1 MSRRYRQ
8 SRLWPLEVVM
18 TAFVKPRP
26 GGTTDAWRRYRVD
39 VPVALVVTAAQV
51 GLTYLAS
58 RHHGE
63 AVSAGGWALLAV
75 DGLAL
80 TWRRR
85 FVAAVLAV
93 TLVTSLW
100 YTTTANPDGPVW
112 TALVV
117 AFGTA
122 IYYRERAAAVVSLV
136 AGYVGALWLPA
147 LIGPHRGPSATSALS
162 LAVGLLVLLGG
173 AEGIRFR
180 HERAEAQRHIKE
192 EEARR
197 VASEE
202 RVRIARDLHDVVAH
216 NISVINVQAATALH
230 LADRQPERAIE
241 ALATIHGVSRQ
252 ALVELR
258 SILGVLRAVD
268 EDLPRDPA
276 PSLSHLDD
284 LVATATSAGL
294 KVRVE
299 EEELGQSL
307 PRAVD
312 VAAYRIV
319 QEALTNATRHAAG
332 STAAVRIVRKDGH
345 LLVEVE
351 DNGGAR
357 VQSLAASG
365 SGNGIAGMTERAEAL
380 GGILAAGARPEGG
393 FSVRARLP
401 LDDGGHT

>member
-1 MSRRYRQ
+1 
-8 SRLWPLEVVM
+8 M

-51 GLTYLAS
+51 GLTYLAA
-58 RHHGE
+58 RHHGKD
-63 AVSAGGWALLAV
+63 VSISAGGYVLLVAG
-75 DGLAL
+75 GLAL
-80 TWRRR
+80 IWRRR
-85 FVAAVLAV
+85 FVVAVLAV
-93 TLVTSLW
+93 TLVTTLW
-100 YTTTANPDGPVW
+100 YTTTANPGGPIW
-112 TALVV
+112 DALVV

-122 IYYRERAAAVVSLV
+122 VYYRKRAAAILSLV
-136 AGYVGALWLPA
+136 AGYVGSLWLPA
-147 LIGPHRGPSATSALS
+147 LVGPHKAPPATSALS

-180 HERAEAQRHIKE
+180 HERAQAQRHIKD

-241 ALATIHGVSRQ
+241 ALTTIHGVSRQ

-268 EDLPRDPA
+268 EDVPRDPA
-276 PSLSHLDD
+276 PSLSQLDD
-284 LVATATSAGL
+284 LVMMATSAGL

-299 EEELGQSL
+299 EEELGPSL
-307 PRAVD
+307 PKAVD

-319 QEALTNATRHAAG
+319 QEALTNAARHAAG
-332 STAAVRIVRKDGH
+332 SAAAVRIAREDGH

-351 DNGGAR
+351 DNGGAK

-380 GGILAAGARPEGG
+380 GGTLAAGARPEGG

-401 LDDGGHT
+401 LDDHGHT

>member
-1 MSRRYRQ
+1 
-8 SRLWPLEVVM
+8 VVR

-26 GGTTDAWRRYRVD
+26 GGTADAWRRYRVD
-39 VPVALVVTAAQV
+39 VPVAVVVTAAQA
-51 GLTYLAS
+51 GLTYLAA

-63 AVSAGGWALLAV
+63 TVSAGGYVLLVAG
-75 DGLAL
+75 GLAL

-85 FVAAVLAV
+85 FVAGVLAV
-93 TLVTSLW
+93 TLVTTLW
-100 YTTTANPDGPVW
+100 YTTTANPGGPIW
-112 TALVV
+112 NALVV

-122 IYYRERAAAVVSLV
+122 IYYRKRGAAILSLV
-136 AGYVGALWLPA
+136 AGYVGSLWLPA
-147 LIGPHRGPSATSALS
+147 LLGPHKAPSATFALS

-180 HERAEAQRHIKE
+180 HERVQAQRHIKE

-197 VASEE
+197 AASEE

-230 LADRQPERAIE
+230 LAGRQPERAIE
-241 ALATIHGVSRQ
+241 ALAAIHGVSRQ

-258 SILGVLRAVD
+258 SILGVLRAAD
-268 EDLPRDPA
+268 DDLPRDPA

-284 LVATATSAGL
+284 LVAMAASAGL
-294 KVRVE
+294 EVHVE
-299 EEELGQSL
+299 KEEPGPGL

-312 VAAYRIV
+312 AAAYRIV
-319 QEALTNATRHAAG
+319 QEALTNAARHAAG
-332 STAAVRIVRKDGH
+332 STAAVRIAREDGH

-351 DNGGAR
+351 DNGGTR

-365 SGNGIAGMTERAEAL
+365 PGNGIAGMTERAEAL
-380 GGILAAGARPEGG
+380 GGTLAAGARPEGG
-393 FSVRARLP
+393 FSVRAHLP
-401 LDDGGHT
+401 LDDREQAEGYESS

>member
-1 MSRRYRQ
+1 
-8 SRLWPLEVVM
+8 M
-18 TAFVKPRP
+18 TAFVKQRQ
-26 GGTTDAWRRYRVD
+26 GGTSDAWGRYRVD

-51 GLTYLAS
+51 GLTYLAA
-58 RHHGE
+58 RHHGG
-63 AVSAGGWALLAV
+63 AVSAGGYVLLVAG
-75 DGLAL
+75 GLAL
-80 TWRRR
+80 IWRRR
-85 FVAAVLAV
+85 FVATVLAV
-93 TLVTSLW
+93 TLVTTLW
-100 YTTTANPDGPVW
+100 YTTTANPDGPIW
-112 TALVV
+112 DALVV

-122 IYYRERAAAVVSLV
+122 IYYRKRAAAILSLV
-136 AGYVGALWLPA
+136 AGYIGSLWLPA
-147 LIGPHRGPSATSALS
+147 LVGPHKAPPATSALS

-180 HERAEAQRHIKE
+180 HERAQAQRHIKD

-241 ALATIHGVSRQ
+241 ALTTIHGVSRQ

-268 EDLPRDPA
+268 DDGLPRDPA
-276 PSLSHLDD
+276 PSLSQLDD
-284 LVATATSAGL
+284 LVTMATSAGL

-299 EEELGQSL
+299 EEELGPSL
-307 PRAVD
+307 PKAVD

-319 QEALTNATRHAAG
+319 QEALTNAARHAAG
-332 STAAVRIVRKDGH
+332 SAAAVRIAREDGH

-351 DNGGAR
+351 DNGGAG

-380 GGILAAGARPEGG
+380 GGTLTAGARPEGG

-401 LDDGGHT
+401 LDGRR

>member
-1 MSRRYRQ
+1 
-8 SRLWPLEVVM
+8 M

-39 VPVALVVTAAQV
+39 VPVALLVTAAQV
-51 GLTYLAS
+51 GLTYLAA
-58 RHHGE
+58 RHHGKD
-63 AVSAGGWALLAV
+63 VSISAGGYVLLVAG
-75 DGLAL
+75 GLAL
-80 TWRRR
+80 IWRRR
-85 FVAAVLAV
+85 FVVAVLAV
-93 TLVTSLW
+93 TLVTTLW
-100 YTTTANPDGPVW
+100 YTTTANPGGPIW
-112 TALVV
+112 DALVV

-122 IYYRERAAAVVSLV
+122 VYYRKRAAAILSLV
-136 AGYVGALWLPA
+136 AGYVGSLWLPA
-147 LIGPHRGPSATSALS
+147 LVGPHKAPPATSALS

-180 HERAEAQRHIKE
+180 HERAQAQRHIKD

-241 ALATIHGVSRQ
+241 ALTAIHGVSRQ

-268 EDLPRDPA
+268 DDGLPLDPA

-284 LVATATSAGL
+284 LVAMATSAGL

-299 EEELGQSL
+299 ERVEEEELGPSL

-319 QEALTNATRHAAG
+319 QEALTNAARHAAG
-332 STAAVRIVRKDGH
+332 SAAAVRIAREDGH

-351 DNGGAR
+351 DNGGAK

-380 GGILAAGARPEGG
+380 GGTLTAGARPEGG

-401 LDDGGHT
+401 LDDRG

>member
-1 MSRRYRQ
+1 
-8 SRLWPLEVVM
+8 M
-18 TAFVKPRP
+18 TASVEQRSGRTP
-26 GGTTDAWRRYRVD
+26 DAWRRYGVD
-39 VPVALVVTAAQV
+39 VAVALAVTAAQV
-51 GLTYLAS
+51 GFSYLAA
-58 RHHGE
+58 RHHGH
-63 AVSAGGWALLAV
+63 AVSALGYVLLAV
-75 DGLAL
+75 SGLAL
-80 TWRRR
+80 IWRRR
-85 FVAAVLAV
+85 FVAAVLV
-93 TLVTSLW
+93 VSLVTTLW
-100 YTTTANPDGPVW
+100 SATTADPGGPIWGAV
-112 TALVV
+112 VV

-122 IYYRERAAAVVSLV
+122 IYYRKRAVAILSLV
-136 AGYVGALWLPA
+136 AGYVGSVWLPA
-147 LIGPHRGPSATSALS
+147 LTGPHKAPSATFDLS

-230 LADRQPERAIE
+230 LADRQPERDIE

-268 EDLPRDPA
+268 DELPRDPA

-284 LVATATSAGL
+284 LVSTARSAGL
-294 KVRVE
+294 QVRVSGD
-299 EEELGQSL
+299 ELSSRL
-307 PRAVD
+307 PKAVD

-319 QEALTNATRHAAG
+319 QEALTNAARHAAG
-332 STAAVRIVRKDGH
+332 STAAVRIASDDSH

-351 DNGGAR
+351 DNGGGK

-380 GGILAAGARPEGG
+380 GGTLAAGTRPEGG

-401 LDDGGHT
+401 LGIRDRT

>member
-1 MSRRYRQ
+1 
-8 SRLWPLEVVM
+8 M

-51 GLTYLAS
+51 GLTYLAA

-63 AVSAGGWALLAV
+63 TVSAGGYVLLVAG
-75 DGLAL
+75 GLAL
-80 TWRRR
+80 IWRRR

-93 TLVTSLW
+93 TLVTTLW
-100 YTTTANPDGPVW
+100 YTTTANPGGPIW
-112 TALVV
+112 DALVV

-122 IYYRERAAAVVSLV
+122 IYYRKRAAAILSLV
-136 AGYVGALWLPA
+136 AGYVGSLWLPA
-147 LIGPHRGPSATSALS
+147 LLGPHKAPSATSALS

-180 HERAEAQRHIKE
+180 HERVQAQRHIKE

-241 ALATIHGVSRQ
+241 ALTTIRGVSRQ

-276 PSLSHLDD
+276 PSLSQLDD
-284 LVATATSAGL
+284 LVMMATSAGL

-299 EEELGQSL
+299 EEELGPSL
-307 PRAVD
+307 PKAVD

-319 QEALTNATRHAAG
+319 QEALTNVARHAHVGEVNVVLWADRDHLNIQVEDQG
-332 STAAVRIVRKDGH
+332 QGFEVDKAAVVGT
-345 LLVEVE
+345 
-351 DNGGAR
+351 
-357 VQSLAASG
+357 SSG
-365 SGNGIAGMTERAEAL
+365 LAGMRERALLL
-380 GGILAAGARPEGG
+380 GGTLRVE
-393 FSVRARLP
+393 S
-401 LDDGGHT
+401 

>member
-1 MSRRYRQ
+1 
-8 SRLWPLEVVM
+8 M
-18 TAFVKPRP
+18 TAFLKPLP
-26 GGTTDAWRRYRVD
+26 GETTEAWRRYRVD
-39 VPVALVVTAAQV
+39 VLVAVAVTAAQV
-51 GLTYLAS
+51 GLTHFATG
-58 RHHGE
+58 HHGE
-63 AVSAGGWALLAV
+63 HGSISISGYVLLVAS
-75 DGLAL
+75 GLAL
-80 TWRRR
+80 IWRRR
-85 FVAAVLAV
+85 FTVAVLAV
-93 TLVTSLW
+93 TLVTTLW
-100 YTTTANPDGPVW
+100 YTTTANPTGPIW
-112 TALVV
+112 EALVV

-122 IYYRERAAAVVSLV
+122 VYYRKRAAAILSLV
-136 AGYVGALWLPA
+136 AGYVGSLWLPA
-147 LIGPHRGPSATSALS
+147 LVGPHKEPSATSVLS

-180 HERAEAQRHIKE
+180 HERAQAQRHFKE
-192 EEARR
+192 EESRR

-202 RVRIARDLHDVVAH
+202 RVRIARDLHDVVTH

-268 EDLPRDPA
+268 DELPRDPA

-284 LVATATSAGL
+284 LVSTARSAGL
-294 KVRVE
+294 QVRVSGD
-299 EEELGQSL
+299 ELSSRL
-307 PRAVD
+307 PKAVD

-319 QEALTNATRHAAG
+319 QEALTNAARHAAG
-332 STAAVRIVRKDGH
+332 STAAVRIASDDSH

-351 DNGGAR
+351 DNGGGK

-380 GGILAAGARPEGG
+380 GGTLAAGTRPEGG

-401 LDDGGHT
+401 LGIRDRT

>member
-1 MSRRYRQ
+1 
-8 SRLWPLEVVM
+8 M
-18 TAFVKPRP
+18 TASVKPRP
-26 GGTTDAWRRYRVD
+26 RRIAGAWRRYGVD
-39 VPVALVVTAAQV
+39 GAVALVVTAAQI
-51 GLTYLAS
+51 GLTHVAGG
-58 RHHGE
+58 HHGLTI
-63 AVSAGGWALLAV
+63 SAGGYVLLAA

-80 TWRRR
+80 IWRRR

-93 TLVTSLW
+93 TLVTTLW
-100 YTTTANPDGPVW
+100 YTMTPNPGGPVW

-122 IYYRERAAAVVSLV
+122 IYYRKRGAAIASLA
-136 AGYVGALWLPA
+136 AGYAGSVWLPA
-147 LIGPHRGPSATSALS
+147 VAGPHKTPSATFALA
-162 LAVGLLVLLGG
+162 LALGLLVLLAA
-173 AEGIRFR
+173 AEGVRFR

-197 VASEE
+197 LASEE

-241 ALATIHGVSRQ
+241 ALTTIHGVSRQ

-268 EDLPRDPA
+268 EDVPHDPA

-284 LVATATSAGL
+284 LIATARSAGL
-294 KVRVE
+294 RVRVE
-299 EEELGQSL
+299 GGELSPGL
-307 PRAVD
+307 PKAVD

-319 QEALTNATRHAAG
+319 QEALTNVARHAAG
-332 STAAVRIVRKDGH
+332 SDTAVRIARQDGH

-351 DNGGAR
+351 DNGGSKA
-357 VQSLAASG
+357 QGLAASG

-380 GGILAAGARPEGG
+380 GGTLAAGARPDGG

-401 LDDGGHT
+401 LGNLDRP

>member
-1 MSRRYRQ
+1 
-8 SRLWPLEVVM
+8 M
-18 TAFVKPRP
+18 TAFVEPRP

-39 VPVALVVTAAQV
+39 VRVALVVTAAQV
-51 GLTYLAS
+51 GLTYLAAT
-58 RHHGE
+58 HHGKD
-63 AVSAGGWALLAV
+63 VSISAGGYALLV
-75 DGLAL
+75 TGGLAL
-80 TWRRR
+80 IWRRR

-93 TLVTSLW
+93 TLVTTLW
-100 YTTTANPDGPVW
+100 YTTTANPGGPIW
-112 TALVV
+112 DALVV

-122 IYYRERAAAVVSLV
+122 IYYRKRAAAILSLV
-136 AGYVGALWLPA
+136 AGYIGSLWLPA
-147 LIGPHRGPSATSALS
+147 LLGPHKAPSATSALS

-180 HERAEAQRHIKE
+180 HERVQAQRHIKE

-268 EDLPRDPA
+268 DDLPRDPA

-284 LVATATSAGL
+284 LVAMATSAGL
-294 KVRVE
+294 EVRVE
-299 EEELGQSL
+299 EEALGPSL

-319 QEALTNATRHAAG
+319 QEALTNAARHAAG
-332 STAAVRIVRKDGH
+332 STAAVRIVREDGH

-351 DNGGAR
+351 DNGGAK

-365 SGNGIAGMTERAEAL
+365 SGHGIAGMTERAEAL
-380 GGILAAGARPEGG
+380 GGTLAAGARPEGG
-393 FSVRARLP
+393 FSVRAQLP
-401 LDDGGHT
+401 LDDRDHA

>member
-1 MSRRYRQ
+1 
-8 SRLWPLEVVM
+8 M
-18 TAFVKPRP
+18 TAFVAQRP
-26 GGTTDAWRRYRVD
+26 GRPRSVWRRYGAD
-39 VPVALVVTAAQV
+39 AAVALVVTAAQV
-51 GLTYLAS
+51 GLTHAAARYHGHTISVGGYL
-58 RHHGE
+58 
-63 AVSAGGWALLAV
+63 LLAAG
-75 DGLAL
+75 GLAL
-80 TWRRR
+80 IWRRR
-85 FVAAVLAV
+85 FVVAVLAV

-100 YTTTANPDGPVW
+100 YSMTTNPDGAIW
-112 TALVV
+112 GALLV

-122 IYYRERAAAVVSLV
+122 IYYRKRAAAIASLV
-136 AGYVGALWLPA
+136 VGYVGSVWLPV
-147 LIGPHRGPSATSALS
+147 LVGPHKTPSLTFAVDLAL
-162 LAVGLLVLLGG
+162 GLLILLAA

-268 EDLPRDPA
+268 DDLPRDPA

-284 LVATATSAGL
+284 LVAMARSAGL
-294 KVRVE
+294 QVRVSGD
-299 EEELGQSL
+299 ELSSRL

-319 QEALTNATRHAAG
+319 QEALTNAARHAAG
-332 STAAVRIVRKDGH
+332 STAAVRIARDDGH

-351 DNGGAR
+351 DNGGAKI
-357 VQSLAASG
+357 QSLATSG

-380 GGILAAGARPEGG
+380 GGTLAASARPEGG

-401 LDDGGHT
+401 LDIRDQP

>member
-1 MSRRYRQ
+1 MIASV
-8 SRLWPLEVVM
+8 E
-18 TAFVKPRP
+18 PRP
-26 GGTTDAWRRYRVD
+26 QRAASAWRRYGVD
-39 VPVALVVTAAQV
+39 VPVALAVTAAQV
-51 GLTYLAS
+51 GLTYGSA
-58 RHHGE
+58 RHHGV
-63 AVSAGGWALLAV
+63 AVSAGGYLLLAAG
-75 DGLAL
+75 GLAL

-100 YTTTANPDGPVW
+100 YSMTANPGGAVW
-112 TALVV
+112 IALVV
-117 AFGTA
+117 AFSTA
-122 IYYRERAAAVVSLV
+122 VYYRKRAVAVASLV
-136 AGYVGALWLPA
+136 AGYAGSVGLPVLA
-147 LIGPHRGPSATSALS
+147 GPHKAPAATFDLT
-162 LAVGLLVLLGG
+162 LAIGLLLLLAA
-173 AEGIRFR
+173 AEGVRFR
-180 HERAEAQRHIKE
+180 HERAEAQRHIKQ

-230 LADRQPERAIE
+230 LADRQPERALE

-268 EDLPRDPA
+268 DDLPRDPV
-276 PSLSHLDD
+276 PSLSHLGD
-284 LVATATSAGL
+284 LVATARAAGL
-294 KVRVE
+294 TVRVE
-299 EEELGQSL
+299 DGELGASL

-319 QEALTNATRHAAG
+319 QEALTNAARHAAG
-332 STAAVRIVRKDGH
+332 STVAVGIAGHDGD
-345 LLVEVE
+345 LLVEVA
-351 DNGGAR
+351 DDGGTR
-357 VQSLAASG
+357 VQGLAATG

-380 GGILAAGARPEGG
+380 GGTLTAAARSAGG

-401 LDDGGHT
+401 LGQPERP